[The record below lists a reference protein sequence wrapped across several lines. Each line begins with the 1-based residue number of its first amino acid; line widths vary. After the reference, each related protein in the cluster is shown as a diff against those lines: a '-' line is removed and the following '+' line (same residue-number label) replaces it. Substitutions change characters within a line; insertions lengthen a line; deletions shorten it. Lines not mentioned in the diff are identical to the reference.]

1 MKEKS
6 EVGPIFK
13 RFHNMIQN
21 EFQAKVKI
29 FRFDNAWEYF
39 NSNLGGYFVNQGI
52 IHQSSCIDTPQQ
64 NGVAK
69 QKNRHVLDVAR
80 SIMFTMNVPK
90 IF

>member
-1 MKEKS
+1 M
-6 EVGPIFK
+6 
-13 RFHNMIQN
+13 
-21 EFQAKVKI
+21 
-29 FRFDNAWEYF
+29 
-39 NSNLGGYFVNQGI
+39 NQGI

-90 IF
+90 IFWGEVNLTSAYLINRMPFKTLQLQTPL

>member
-1 MKEKS
+1 M
-6 EVGPIFK
+6 
-13 RFHNMIQN
+13 
-21 EFQAKVKI
+21 
-29 FRFDNAWEYF
+29 
-39 NSNLGGYFVNQGI
+39 NQGI

-90 IF
+90 IFWGEVNLTSVYLINRMPFKTLQLQTPL